1 MDDPARLKLIILTRN
16 PPDAFP
22 SSAAFDLINETLAA
36 NPKERE
42 AAIKA
47 AQGIFAFTLTNE
59 AGATESWYLD
69 FKKDGV
75 ACKGAAPDGG
85 KADVTLVLS
94 EQDFAGLV
102 AGTANAQRLFMGGK
116 LKIRGN
122 AMKAMKIEPIL
133 SKAKA
138 NTGVKAK
145 L

>member
-1 MDDPARLKLIILTRN
+1 MRIHARIGSPPSANKPA
-16 PPDAFP
+16 
-22 SSAAFDLINETLAA
+22 
-36 NPKERE
+36 
-42 AAIKA
+42 
-47 AQGIFAFTLTNE
+47 
-59 AGATESWYLD
+59 
-69 FKKDGV
+69 
-75 ACKGAAPDGG
+75 
-85 KADVTLVLS
+85 VTLVLS